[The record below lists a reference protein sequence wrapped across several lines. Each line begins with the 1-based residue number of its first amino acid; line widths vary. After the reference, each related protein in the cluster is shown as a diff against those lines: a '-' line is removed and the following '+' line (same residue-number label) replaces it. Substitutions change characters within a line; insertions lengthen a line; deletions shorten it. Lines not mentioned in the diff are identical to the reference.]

1 MKPKSWLES
10 ANVAVEGILYA
21 AKTQRHV
28 RWHFISAAMVVL
40 IGLFLDLGRMEF
52 IALTLAVV
60 LVLVA
65 EILNTAIEAAV
76 DLFAEGY
83 HPLAKI
89 AKDTAAGAV
98 FVSSVGAV
106 ILGYFILYPNV
117 AAAVSKGVSMTKVAG
132 EYVAFMAMV
141 VVVIAVIIAKGYLGR
156 GTPLKGGMPS
166 GHAALAFSIWVV
178 CLFLTSNAL
187 IGIIV
192 LVMAVMVS
200 HSRIKLGIHSKTEVV
215 LGALLGGLI
224 TLAIFL
230 VFMGKFCL

>member
-10 ANVAVEGILYA
+10 ANVAIEGILYA

-28 RWHFISAAMVVL
+28 RWHFISAAMVIL
-40 IGLFLDLGRMEF
+40 IGLLLDLGRIEF
-52 IALTLAVV
+52 IALTLAIV

-65 EILNTAIEAAV
+65 EIFNTAIEAAV
-76 DLFAEGY
+76 DLFAEGF
-83 HPLAKI
+83 HPLAKV

-106 ILGYFILYPNV
+106 VLGYFILYPNI
-117 AAAVSKGVSMTKVAG
+117 AELVSRGVSMAKVAA
-132 EYVAFMAMV
+132 ENVAFMAML

-166 GHAALAFSIWVV
+166 GHAAIAFSIWVV
-178 CLFLTSNAL
+178 CLFLTANAL
-187 IGIIV
+187 VGIIV
-192 LVMAVMVS
+192 FVMAVMVS
-200 HSRIKLGIHSKTEVV
+200 HSRIKLGIHSKAEVV
-215 LGALLGGLI
+215 LGALIGGLI

-230 VFMGKFCL
+230 VFVGKF